1 MMRFL
6 GELSSAD
13 QLRVFGG
20 FTLVYLAAICVGM
33 GQDSYGQRTK
43 P

>member
-1 MMRFL
+1 MRWL
-6 GELSSAD
+6 GELSFAD
-13 QLRVFGG
+13 QVRVG
-20 FTLVYLAAICVGM
+20 FAVLVGYPLLLCVGM